1 MVTLHALG
9 ALDLRRDGVRCSALL
24 AQPRR
29 MALLVSIAA
38 RTGRLTHSR
47 DELLAVFWPDL
58 ALPRARR
65 ALNQALYLLRHELG
79 AEVIVSEGG
88 EVRVEPS
95 QLLYDVVAFEEYGR
109 TGALLQAMSL
119 YRGDFLPGFFVSGA
133 PEFERWQEERRAQ
146 LRRSAAETAARLSNT
161 ARTHG
166 KIDEA
171 ILWGRRELET
181 APHDE
186 SALRRLI
193 ALLAECGKRAE
204 AMQTYTDFVRKLAAD
219 LELTPSVETL
229 HLAQVLRQ
237 NTTDL
242 PPEPR
247 PMAAQAVVS
256 ESSSRV
262 SPPQPPRRR
271 PSAFARRWSVLAL
284 AAAAG
289 SVAVL
294 LGHERTESISP
305 ERRAQAERYTRLGR
319 RSWDTR
325 TPDGLSAATT
335 HFRRA
340 LAEDSTYAPA
350 MSGLADAYA
359 LMRWYGGM
367 DKRASVAHA
376 RDAAMSAVR
385 LDDGSAA
392 AHASLGAVRAW
403 FDDDWP
409 RAEREFRRAIQLDP
423 NYATAHEWLGLGLA
437 VHQSISAARA
447 ELEIARRCDPVSA
460 AIRTDLGTVLF
471 WAHEYGAAVMELQ
484 AALTLDPKYAR
495 ADAQLWRAL
504 AASGRGAEAYQS
516 VVRATR
522 LQGATSIQLNQ
533 MAAAYK
539 TDGLRGAL
547 RTRAEILPALDLTA
561 FDRPMVLATTYGML
575 GRNEEAMSWLRTA
588 RAEHSAAMQFAT
600 LDPAFYGLHGD
611 ARFERLVGE
620 F

>member
-1 MVTLHALG
+1 MVILHTLG
-9 ALDLRRDGVRCSALL
+9 ALDLRRDGVQQSALL

-29 MALLVSIAA
+29 MALLVFIAA
-38 RTGRLTHSR
+38 RSTRLTHSR

-65 ALNQALYLLRHELG
+65 ALNQALYVLRHELG
-79 AEVIVSEGG
+79 PEVIVSEGSG
-88 EVRVEPS
+88 IRVEPS
-95 QLLYDVVAFEEYGR
+95 QLLCDLVAFEEDCRNG
-109 TGALLQAMSL
+109 GLLEAMSL

-133 PEFERWQEERRAQ
+133 PEFEQWEEERRTQ
-146 LRRSAAETAARLSNT
+146 LQRSASETAARLSIM
-161 ARTHG
+161 ARTDG

-181 APHDE
+181 APYDE

-193 ALLAECGKRAE
+193 GLLAACGKRAE
-204 AMQTYTDFVRKLAAD
+204 AMQTYADFARNLAAD
-219 LELTPSVETL
+219 FELTPSVETL
-229 HLAQVLRQ
+229 RLAQGLRQ
-237 NTTDL
+237 NTTDVTT
-242 PPEPR
+242 EPR
-247 PMAAQAVVS
+247 PAVAQAVVS
-256 ESSSRV
+256 ESSPRASAPL
-262 SPPQPPRRR
+262 SPIRR
-271 PSAFARRWSVLAL
+271 SSGFVRRWSLPAI
-284 AAAAG
+284 AATAAF
-289 SVAVL
+289 VAVF
-294 LGHERTESISP
+294 LGHEKTESMSP
-305 ERRAQAERYTRLGR
+305 ERRAQAERYTRMGR
-319 RSWDTR
+319 RLWGAR

-335 HFRRA
+335 RFRQA

-359 LMRWYGGM
+359 LMAWYGGM
-367 DKRASVAHA
+367 DKRTAVAHA

-385 LDDGSAA
+385 LDHGAAA

-403 FDDDWP
+403 FDGDWP
-409 RAEREFRRAIQLDP
+409 GAEQEFRRAIQLDP

-437 VHQSISAARA
+437 IHESISAARA
-447 ELEIARRCDPVSA
+447 ELEVARRCDPVSA

-471 WAHEYGAAVMELQ
+471 WAHEYGAAAIELQ
-484 AALTLDPKYAR
+484 AALTLDPKYSR

-504 AASGRGAEAYQS
+504 AASGQPAEAYQS

-522 LQGATSIQLNQ
+522 LQGATSIQVNQ

-547 RTRAEILPALDLTA
+547 RSRAEILPALALTA

-575 GRNEEAMSWLRTA
+575 GRNEEAMGWLRTA
-588 RAEHSAAMQFAT
+588 RAEHSAAMQFVT

-611 ARFERLVGE
+611 PRFERLVGE